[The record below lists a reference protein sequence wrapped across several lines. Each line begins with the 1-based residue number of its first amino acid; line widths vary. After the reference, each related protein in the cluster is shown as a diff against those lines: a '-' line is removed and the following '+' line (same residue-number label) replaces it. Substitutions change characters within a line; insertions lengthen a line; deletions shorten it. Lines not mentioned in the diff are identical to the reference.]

1 MANNDRIYAAYKGE
15 MGEVFQKQT
24 QERIDWILGQL
35 NGRQKVLD
43 VGCSQGIVS
52 ILCAQ
57 QGVQVTGVEIQPE
70 NVEFAQQLL
79 ETEYPQCKEKVHF
92 VNADF
97 LQYQEDQMY
106 DGILVTEVLEHLPDA
121 ERFLQHAASFL
132 KPDGVVVITVPFGF
146 CNHPDHTQTFYLSS
160 AVSLVEKAFCV
171 QQIHYGGNWLGLVA
185 KAAGNQ
191 SIQLNEAEYQKEEE
205 AFFQIHKTLS
215 LRGEELYQNL
225 MNANRKYKESQE
237 AYQKMKQ
244 WHEQGQEKIAELQT
258 KAENG
263 QERIAELQIK
273 AENGRAAAEKLAQFI
288 QQEESQA
295 DVLRRARQT
304 IQRLQMENRY
314 LRTENEN
321 YKRKLSLI
329 TDTWYG
335 KMALKCYKKMKALKA
350 KVKG

>member
-1 MANNDRIYAAYKGE
+1 
-15 MGEVFQKQT
+15 
-24 QERIDWILGQL
+24 
-35 NGRQKVLD
+35 
-43 VGCSQGIVS
+43 
-52 ILCAQ
+52 
-57 QGVQVTGVEIQPE
+57 
-70 NVEFAQQLL
+70 
-79 ETEYPQCKEKVHF
+79 
-92 VNADF
+92 
-97 LQYQEDQMY
+97 MY

-146 CNHPDHTQTFYLSS
+146 CNHPDHTQTFYLSN

-185 KAAGNQ
+185 KAVGNQ

-205 AFFQIHKTLS
+205 AFSQIHKTLS

-258 KAENG
+258 
-263 QERIAELQIK
+263 K